1 MTVEMLPKIFAI
13 TIKICY
19 GLTALW
25 AKFNDTNVK
34 AGSSDVVEKAQAF
47 MCSNCVHKI
56 NLMPYHAFSS
66 HSQSAHKML
75 AFSSTLPRSSMIYF
89 TDGLTSPGW
98 QSKASWHIGDKA
110 ESGNSGNRDVLKPMQ
125 NKLEGSVVEN
135 KELPDNGMRW

>member
-1 MTVEMLPKIFAI
+1 MLALAGHYV
-13 TIKICY
+13 CY
-19 GLTALW
+19 GLTATGW
-25 AKFNDTNVK
+25 AEYKDTNVK
-34 AGSSDVVEKAQAF
+34 AGSPEVVEKAQAF
-47 MCSNCVHKI
+47 MLPYDCVHKI
-56 NLMPYHAFSS
+56 YLMPYHALNS